1 MSWEQGNYDQQ
12 GGYGGYN
19 DYGQQQQQQGGYG
32 GQQQQGGYGGQQ
44 QQPGYGAPPPH
55 QGQYFQPEPGP
66 GPQQQGP
73 WGTQQ
78 GGWGG
83 PGGGQSAP
91 GVNFGGAQLPIDP
104 LVTNMAMNYGANMIE
119 QNKDEIKK
127 KMEGY
132 VDKYISVGQ
141 LKVIIVSNLHLATI
155 VFFSITLLWTTRMS
169 QES

>member
-1 MSWEQGNYDQQ
+1 M
-12 GGYGGYN
+12 
-19 DYGQQQQQQGGYG
+19 GQ
-32 GQQQQGGYGGQQ
+32 
-44 QQPGYGAPPPH
+44 P
-55 QGQYFQPEPGP
+55 
-66 GPQQQGP
+66 
-73 WGTQQ
+73 
-78 GGWGG
+78 
-83 PGGGQSAP
+83 AP

-141 LKVIIVSNLHLATI
+141 LKVIIVSNFHLATI